1 MTLTEET
8 LRTKNRCRDNPKR
21 KEIVSEENRNKHIAH
36 NDSGSLVRHFH
47 VDGDIL
53 PKGERPERCDFLL
66 LDDTKKNAYYIE
78 LKGSPSNAQKCL
90 RQVRSTENLFRPF
103 LQGYKSL
110 YRFVYGT
117 GQGKNPNRQKAHFG
131 GTEREIIDLRN
142 SKILIDKR
150 LLIEEKI

>member
-53 PKGERPERCDFLL
+53 PKGEKPERCDFLI
-66 LDDTKKNAYYIE
+66 LDDTKKNAYFCIS
-78 LKGSPSNAQKCL
+78 SPFVTQKAKCL
-90 RQVRSTENLFRPF
+90 NT
-103 LQGYKSL
+103 
-110 YRFVYGT
+110 
-117 GQGKNPNRQKAHFG
+117 AA
-131 GTEREIIDLRN
+131 I
-142 SKILIDKR
+142 
-150 LLIEEKI
+150 